1 MSANKSS
8 SAAPKHWQTLKV
20 KYLVS
25 LQSGNSIDTKAIRD
39 EGDFPVYGGNGLRG
53 YTNEFTHEGDRILI
67 GRQGA
72 LCGNINYGSGR
83 FWATEHA
90 IVATPRREFDVTWLG
105 ESLRAM
111 NLNQYSQSAAQP
123 GIAAE
128 VVGNLNISV
137 PPLAEQK
144 RISHVL
150 TNRISRLDL
159 LIDEKQRFLDLL
171 VEKRNGLIAQAVTQG
186 VNPNVSRR
194 DSGILW
200 LGLFP
205 THWKVVRAKVLFRE
219 IDERSET
226 GEETLLSLRMT
237 KGLVPH
243 NDVSEK
249 VITPVDLI
257 GYKKAWP
264 RQIVINRMRA
274 ASGLIAVV
282 PQEGLVSPDYAV
294 FEPAEGVTPEFFTYL
309 FQTPLLQA
317 VFRSESKG
325 LGTGQSGFLRLYSE
339 NFLAIHLPVPPLD
352 EQLVIL
358 EWIRDETRKID
369 AFAMATEKTI
379 QLLQERRTALIS
391 AAVTGQLDLGT

>member
-1 MSANKSS
+1 MNTNNSS
-8 SAAPKHWQTLKV
+8 PVVPKNWQIMKV

-25 LQSGNSIDTKAIRD
+25 LQSGNSIDTKAIKD
-39 EGDFPVYGGNGLRG
+39 EGEFPVYGGNGLRG

-72 LCGNINYGSGR
+72 LCGNINYGSGK

-128 VVGNLNISV
+128 VVGNLNIAV

-150 TNRISRLDL
+150 TNSISRLDL
-159 LIDEKQRFLDLL
+159 LIDEKQRFIDLL
-171 VEKRNGLIAQAVTQG
+171 AEKRNTLITQAVTQG
-186 VNPNVSRR
+186 VNPNVSRH
-194 DSGILW
+194 DSGIIW

-226 GEETLLSLRMT
+226 GEEVLLSLRMT

-243 NDVSEK
+243 ADVSEK
-249 VITPVDLI
+249 AITPVDLI

-264 RQIVINRMRA
+264 QQIVINRMRA

-282 PQEGLVSPDYAV
+282 PQEGLVHPVIHKSYD
-294 FEPAEGVTPEFFTYL
+294 
-309 FQTPLLQA
+309 
-317 VFRSESKG
+317 SG
-325 LGTGQSGFLRLYSE
+325 LALSGR
-339 NFLAIHLPVPPLD
+339 
-352 EQLVIL
+352 
-358 EWIRDETRKID
+358 
-369 AFAMATEKTI
+369 
-379 QLLQERRTALIS
+379 
-391 AAVTGQLDLGT
+391 